1 MPFEE
6 AKAAVSK
13 LDAQCTK
20 QVELGRLVINRYGC
34 FSCHE
39 IKGFENTQ
47 PIGTELSEEGSKL
60 VSRLDFAFVHDIP
73 HSSKL
78 EWFKAKLHDPRIFDQ
93 GRVLR
98 PDEKLRMPN
107 WDFADE
113 EIMRLTTAHHELPA
127 RDSAGAGAAG
137 EIGAP
142 RFHDSRAQ
150 PDASPELRR
159 LPHRSR
165 AAAATT

>member
-1 MPFEE
+1 MTSCFDYYYPGAMPFDE
-6 AKAAVSK
+6 AKAAVAK
-13 LDAQCTK
+13 LDPNAK
-20 QVELGRLVINRYGC
+20 QVELGRRVINRYGC

-93 GRVLR
+93 GR
-98 PDEKLRMPN
+98 
-107 WDFADE
+107 
-113 EIMRLTTAHHELPA
+113 
-127 RDSAGAGAAG
+127 
-137 EIGAP
+137 
-142 RFHDSRAQ
+142 
-150 PDASPELRR
+150 
-159 LPHRSR
+159 R
-165 AAAATT
+165 AADPTRSCGCRTSTSRTRKSSG